1 MASSGDFHVDEINHE
16 KRFSVYVKT
25 SWEIFSKTIQEIET
39 VALDK
44 NSANPKHTGKVATG
58 VDATVKVAG
67 RDILKFHD
75 QNMKICYA
83 YPEITPQNQ
92 LSP

>member
-1 MASSGDFHVDEINHE
+1 MTSSGDFHVDEINHKE
-16 KRFSVYVKT
+16 RFSVYVKT